1 MIDVNRIFTDNAALK
16 DGLTKKGYDAT
27 KVDALEK
34 LLLEKKEL
42 ARQIEALRARRN
54 AVQGDKSVGVEEKRA
69 LRDRIAGLEQSLA
82 PLEAEADA
90 LLYDIPNTPDDDAPV
105 GKTEADNAVIAEAAD
120 YHRCAAANPKPHWE
134 LAKAL
139 DILDVELAGKVSG
152 SMFAFYKGKG
162 ARLLRA
168 LVTYALALND
178 GKYVEFIP
186 PHMVSSKT
194 FTYTGHLPKFAF
206 DQYKTL
212 LDDLW
217 LIPTAE
223 VPLTAGFAQNTYDI
237 AELPKYAMG
246 YSVCFRRE
254 AGSAGKDTRGL
265 QRLHE
270 FHKVEL
276 VKIIEPSACKAELA
290 DLLADCLRPIQHLKL
305 QYRVVDLCTGDMG
318 DKYGRCYDIE
328 VFSPGVGKWLE
339 VSSVGHFSDY
349 QARRAGIRTRDAQGK
364 KGFAYTLNGSGLATP
379 RVWTAIVETYQ
390 QPDGSVAVPEVLR
403 PLMGCDTIDLST
415 NLPRRA

>member
-1 MIDVNRIFTDNAALK
+1 MIDINRIFTDKAGLK
-16 DGLTKKGYDAT
+16 EGLSKKGYDVA
-27 KVDALEK
+27 KIDELEVR
-34 LLLEKKEL
+34 LLTRKAWTQGVEL
-42 ARQIEALRARRN
+42 LRAQRN
-54 AVQGDKSVGVEEKRA
+54 AVQSDKSIPVEEKRA
-69 LRDRIAGLEQSLA
+69 LRDQITDLEQRLA
-82 PLEAEADA
+82 PLEEEINK
-90 LLYDIPNTPDDDAPV
+90 LLYDIPNTPDADAPV
-105 GKTEADNAVIAEAAD
+105 GKTEADNVVIDEAKQ
-120 YHRCAAANPKPHWE
+120 YYKCVCPNPKPHWE
-134 LAKAL
+134 LAKSL
-139 DILDVELAGKVSG
+139 DILDVELASKVSG

-168 LVTYALALND
+168 LVSYALALN
-178 GKYVEFIP
+178 GEKYQEIIP

-194 FTYTGHLPKFAF
+194 LTFTGHLPKFA
-206 DQYKTL
+206 DEQYKAL

-223 VPLTAGFAQNTYDI
+223 VPLTAGFAQNTYDVS
-237 AELPKYAMG
+237 ELPKYAMG

-276 VKIIEPSACKAELA
+276 VKIVEPSACKAELA
-290 DLLADCLRPIQHLKL
+290 DLLSDCLCPIQNLKL
-305 QYRVVDLCTGDMG
+305 QYRIVDLCTGDMG

-349 QARRAGIRTRDAQGK
+349 QARRAGIRIKDASGK

-390 QPDGSVAVPEVLR
+390 AADGSVVVPEVLR
-403 PLMGCDTIDLST
+403 PFMGCDIIQ
-415 NLPRRA
+415 

>member
-1 MIDVNRIFTDNAALK
+1 MIDTNRIFTDKAALM
-16 DGLTKKGYDAT
+16 DGLTKKGYDAQR
-27 KVDALEK
+27 VEAVEK
-34 LLLEKKEL
+34 LLLAKKEQL
-42 ARQIEALRARRN
+42 QAVEILRQKRN
-54 AVQGDKSVGVEEKRA
+54 AVQSDKSVSVEEKRA
-69 LRDRIAGLEQSLA
+69 LRDQITELEQRLA
-82 PLEAEADA
+82 PLETEIDA
-90 LLYDIPNTPDDDAPV
+90 LLLDIPNTPDIDAPV
-105 GKTEADNAVIAEAAD
+105 GKSEADNVVAFEASD
-120 YHRCAAANPKPHWE
+120 FYTCKAANPKPHWD

-139 DILDVELAGKVSG
+139 DILDVELASKVSG

-168 LVTYALALND
+168 LVSYALALNGD
-178 GKYVEFIP
+178 KYQEIIP

-194 FTYTGHLPKFAF
+194 LGYTGHLPKFA
-206 DQYKTL
+206 DEQYKAL

-223 VPLTAGFAQNTYDI
+223 VPLTAGFAQNTYDA
-237 AELPKYAMG
+237 AELPKRVMG

-276 VKIIEPSACKAELA
+276 VKIVEPSQCKKELD
-290 DLLADCLRPIQHLKL
+290 DLLADCLRPIQNLKL
-305 QYRVVDLCTGDMG
+305 QYRILDLCTGDMG

-328 VFSPGVGKWLE
+328 VYSPGVGKWLE

-349 QARRAGIRTRDAQGK
+349 QARRAGIRYKDDSGK
-364 KGFAYTLNGSGLATP
+364 KSFAYTLNGSGLATP

-390 QPDGSVAVPEVLR
+390 NADGSVTVPEALI
-403 PLMGCDTIDLST
+403 PYMGC
-415 NLPRRA
+415 NLIEKQ